1 MTSRGIDL
9 LKVKNINTIL
19 NYQINLGM
27 RFILQFRKALCCSRQ
42 AQLKESM
49 RDRTTSFPRLFP
61 LKIGGAPPPI
71 VKEKSPGNKVG
82 DRSVSMKKTDIS
94 GGFCI

>member
-1 MTSRGIDL
+1 M
-9 LKVKNINTIL
+9 L

-27 RFILQFRKALCCSRQ
+27 RFILQFRKALCCSSQ

-49 RDRTTSFPRLFP
+49 GDRATLFPRLFP
-61 LKIGGAPPPI
+61 LKIGGAPSPI
-71 VKEKSPGNKVG
+71 VKKKSPGNKVG

>member
-1 MTSRGIDL
+1 M
-9 LKVKNINTIL
+9 L

-27 RFILQFRKALCCSRQ
+27 RFILQFRKALCCGSQ

-49 RDRTTSFPRLFP
+49 RDRATLFPRLFP

-82 DRSVSMKKTDIS
+82 DRSVSMKRLI
-94 GGFCI
+94 